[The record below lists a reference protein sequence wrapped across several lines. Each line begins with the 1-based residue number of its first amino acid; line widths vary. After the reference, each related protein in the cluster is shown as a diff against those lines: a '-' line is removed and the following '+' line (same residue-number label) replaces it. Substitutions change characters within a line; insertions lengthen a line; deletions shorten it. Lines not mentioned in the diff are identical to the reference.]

1 MIYHGNGNVSRR
13 KWKKDLNL
21 YFCCVSEMTD
31 RHLIKSHICKCW
43 EPVIYVAIE
52 VDLRKWK
59 RREDLLQLS
68 DNFSFLWPFI
78 SLCSSA
84 INRYRL
90 CTRTNIVTSFSTYI
104 AIFSS
109 RRLTSICLYVK
120 LFPTTKEI
128 HHSYKVSVSA

>member
-1 MIYHGNGNVSRR
+1 MQCNFTFPLLYEYVVLVGLLPLGYFGN
-13 KWKKDLNL
+13 DFLNL

-68 DNFSFLWPFI
+68 DNFSFLWPLI
-78 SLCSSA
+78 SLCSPA

-109 RRLTSICLYVK
+109 RRPTSICPYV
-120 LFPTTKEI
+120 
-128 HHSYKVSVSA
+128 